1 MGSLLAIGLL
11 YSSDALSQSLEQY
24 LGGNFG
30 EAPELDRSQPGQNQP
45 GQNQPGQNQPGQNQ
59 HYELT
64 QFSTELDF
72 WSFISQGVSHVD
84 CLIFQENPAL
94 QPLLNQLQT
103 QAIFFPA
110 IVLKSTLQPASCLLP
125 NIEPTQAEA
134 ASSKFVYH
142 AAMLE
147 LSITQL
153 SQIHLAIAQ
162 AINRFIDLPSI
173 KPLNTAAS
181 APEMPLKAHQTIA
194 AQQQR
199 LSEKLKERLNYL
211 GIYYKRNPRN
221 FLRRMTQPQKE
232 ALLNHLKAEYR
243 SIILSYFAD
252 TADLN
257 QQLDNF
263 VNGAFF
269 ADVPIAQIVEIHMD
283 LMDEF
288 AKQLKLEGRSD
299 EILQDYRLTLI
310 DTIAHLCEMYRRS
323 IPREV

>member
-1 MGSLLAIGLL
+1 M
-11 YSSDALSQSLEQY
+11 
-24 LGGNFG
+24 
-30 EAPELDRSQPGQNQP
+30 
-45 GQNQPGQNQPGQNQ
+45 
-59 HYELT
+59 
-64 QFSTELDF
+64 
-72 WSFISQGVSHVD
+72 
-84 CLIFQENPAL
+84 
-94 QPLLNQLQT
+94 QPLFTQLQA
-103 QAIFFPA
+103 QEVFFPA

-125 NIEPTQAEA
+125 GFAPTQAEA
-134 ASSKFVYH
+134 VPSKFDYH
-142 AAMLE
+142 AALLE

-162 AINRFIDLPSI
+162 AINQFIDLPI
-173 KPLNTAAS
+173 VRS
-181 APEMPLKAHQTIA
+181 ADVAPATPEMPALKPEQTIT

-211 GIYYKRNPRN
+211 GVYYKRNPRN

-232 ALLNHLKAEYR
+232 ELLKQLKAEYR
-243 SIILSYFAD
+243 SIILTYFAD

-269 ADVPIAQIVEIHMD
+269 ADVPVAQIVEIHME
-283 LMDEF
+283 LIDEF

-323 IPREV
+323 IPREI

>member
-1 MGSLLAIGLL
+1 MGSSLAIGLL
-11 YSSDALSQSLEQY
+11 YSSDALSQSLAQY

-30 EAPELDRSQPGQNQP
+30 EVPEGDPRQQDRSQQDRSQQDQNPQ
-45 GQNQPGQNQPGQNQ
+45 
-59 HYELT
+59 YELT
-64 QFSTELDF
+64 QFNAEPDF
-72 WSFISQGVSHVD
+72 WDFIHQGISHVD
-84 CLIFQENPAL
+84 CLIFQENSAL
-94 QPLLNQLQT
+94 QPLFNQLQA

-125 NIEPTQAEA
+125 NLEPTQAEA
-134 ASSKFVYH
+134 APSQFVYH
-142 AAMLE
+142 AALLE

-162 AINRFIDLPSI
+162 AINRFIDLP
-173 KPLNTAAS
+173 PNRQPDAVPS
-181 APEMPLKAHQTIA
+181 ALEMPDPKAHQIIT

-232 ALLNHLKAEYR
+232 DLLKHLKTDYR
-243 SIILSYFAD
+243 SIILTYFAD

-263 VNGAFF
+263 VNSAFF
-269 ADVPIAQIVEIHMD
+269 ADVPVAQIVEIHMD

>member
-1 MGSLLAIGLL
+1 MGSSLAIGLL
-11 YSSDALSQSLEQY
+11 YSSDALSQSLKQY

-30 EAPELDRSQPGQNQP
+30 ETPEIDKTHQ
-45 GQNQPGQNQPGQNQ
+45 
-59 HYELT
+59 YVLT
-64 QFSTELDF
+64 QFGAETDF
-72 WSFISQGVSHVD
+72 WSFICQDVLHLD
-84 CLIFQENPAL
+84 CLIFQDNPAL
-94 QPLLNQLQT
+94 QPLFNQLQA
-103 QAIFFPA
+103 QSIFFPT

-125 NIEPTQAEA
+125 NLEPIQTEA
-134 ASSKFVYH
+134 APSKFVYH
-142 AAMLE
+142 AALLE

-162 AINRFIDLPSI
+162 AINRFIDLPTVI
-173 KPLNTAAS
+173 PAATAPS
-181 APEMPLKAHQTIA
+181 ALEMPELKPHQTIM

-221 FLRRMTQPQKE
+221 FLRRMTQLQKE
-232 ALLNHLKAEYR
+232 ELLKQLKAEYR
-243 SIILSYFAD
+243 SIILTYFAD

-269 ADVPIAQIVEIHMD
+269 ADVPVAQIVEIHME

-323 IPREV
+323 IPREI

>member
-1 MGSLLAIGLL
+1 LGSSLAIGLI

-30 EAPELDRSQPGQNQP
+30 ESPETDQSQP
-45 GQNQPGQNQPGQNQ
+45 
-59 HYELT
+59 HALT
-64 QFSTELDF
+64 QFNSESDFLSFLDRG
-72 WSFISQGVSHVD
+72 SSPLD
-84 CLIFQENPAL
+84 CVIFQDNPAL
-94 QPLLNQLQT
+94 QPLFTQLQ
-103 QAIFFPA
+103 AREVFFPA

-125 NIEPTQAEA
+125 GFAPTQAEA
-134 ASSKFVYH
+134 VPSKFDYH
-142 AAMLE
+142 AALLE

-162 AINRFIDLPSI
+162 AINQFIDLPI
-173 KPLNTAAS
+173 VRS
-181 APEMPLKAHQTIA
+181 ADVAPATPEMPALKPDQTIT

-211 GIYYKRNPRN
+211 GVYYKRNPRN

-232 ALLNHLKAEYR
+232 ELLKQLKAEYR
-243 SIILSYFAD
+243 SIILTYFAD

-263 VNGAFF
+263 VNDAFF

-323 IPREV
+323 IPREI